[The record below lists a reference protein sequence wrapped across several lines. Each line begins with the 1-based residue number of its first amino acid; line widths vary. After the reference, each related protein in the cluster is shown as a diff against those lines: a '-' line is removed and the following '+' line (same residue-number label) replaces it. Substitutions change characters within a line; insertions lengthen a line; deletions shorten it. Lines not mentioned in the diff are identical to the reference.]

1 MTVLSLGP
9 SPARRALL
17 ARRIRWFVAAT
28 IGYNVVEAVVAM
40 SAGARASSGA
50 LIGFEIGRAHV

>member
-1 MTVLSLGP
+1 MALLTLGP

-28 IGYNVVEAVVAM
+28 IGYNVVEAVVALA
-40 SAGARASSGA
+40 AGTRASSSA
-50 LIGFEIGRAHV
+50 LSASGWTR